1 MTSDRS
7 GPDDAAVATSR
18 EETGPTG
25 PAAPANAGS
34 TASGGSGRV
43 FGPVAVR
50 ARAASATTA
59 SGPASARTAGGA
71 AISVGIVGAT
81 GYAGG
86 ELIRLLLGHPDVKL
100 VGLYGR
106 NRDNVPIAESHPHLR
121 ASGLVIDQA
130 IPEADAIFTAM
141 PHGAS
146 AGMAAAI
153 LARGSVL
160 LDVGPDFR
168 LHDPADY
175 PRWYK
180 FDHPAPE
187 LLARAV
193 YGLPELHRAEI
204 RAAAEADVTV
214 IGLPGCYPTA
224 TILTLAP
231 LARAGLIGDL
241 AVDAKSGVSGAG
253 REPKPDLLFS
263 EVNESVKAYGLFTHR
278 HTAEMEQELQAL
290 GEKGPLASRAA
301 NPGVATVDFL
311 PHLIPMTRGILASC
325 HVRPSR
331 PVSQAELDALYDE
344 AYRDEPFV
352 QVVPEPPSTKHVL
365 ASNVCRICVKVDP
378 RSGRVLAIGA
388 IDNLV
393 KGAAGQAV
401 QALNVAFG
409 LPETTGLEQ
418 YPLAP

>member
-1 MTSDRS
+1 MHVPVNRRENQRRAPDGGAVVNAS
-7 GPDDAAVATSR
+7 GT
-18 EETGPTG
+18 ETT
-25 PAAPANAGS
+25 AGS
-34 TASGGSGRV
+34 ELGL
-43 FGPVAVR
+43 GP
-50 ARAASATTA
+50 RAA
-59 SGPASARTAGGA
+59 RTRQGGRT
-71 AISVGIVGAT
+71 ISVGIVGAT

-86 ELIRLLLGHPDVKL
+86 EIVRLLLNHPRVRL

-106 NRDNVPIAESHPHLR
+106 NRDNVPIAESHPHL
-121 ASGLVIDQA
+121 SGTGLVIDQA
-130 IPEADAIFTAM
+130 IPEADAIFTAL
-141 PHGAS
+141 PHGLA
-146 AGMAAAI
+146 AGMAAEI
-153 LARGSVL
+153 VARGSAL

-175 PRWYK
+175 PLWYK
-180 FDHPAPE
+180 FDHPAPD
-187 LLARAV
+187 LLAQAV
-193 YGLPELHRAEI
+193 YGLPELHREEM
-204 RAAAEADVTV
+204 RDAADRDATI

-253 REPKPDLLFS
+253 REARADLLFS
-263 EVNESVKAYGLFTHR
+263 EVNESVKAYGMFNHR
-278 HTAEMEQELQAL
+278 HTAEMEQELQQQ
-290 GEKGPLASRAA
+290 GERGAHGSRDA

-325 HVRPSR
+325 HVRPTR
-331 PVSQAELDALYDE
+331 PVTQAELDALYAE

-352 QVVPEPPSTKHVL
+352 RVVADPPATKHVYG
-365 ASNVCRICVKVDP
+365 SNQCRVWCRVDP
-378 RSGRVLAIGA
+378 RSGRILALGV

-401 QALNVAFG
+401 QALNVVFG

-418 YPLAP
+418 YPVAP